1 MHFQSSLVAKWTN
14 VTRNCQLSEYKDT
27 HEPSAISFI
36 ILVLLPVLEIL
47 SDRHSDKD
55 FTLNNSLSREKN
67 L

>member
-1 MHFQSSLVAKWTN
+1 MAKWTN
-14 VTRNCQLSEYKDT
+14 VTRNWQLSEYKDT

-36 ILVLLPVLEIL
+36 ILVLFPVLEIL

-55 FTLNNSLSREKN
+55 FTLNNSLSRGKN